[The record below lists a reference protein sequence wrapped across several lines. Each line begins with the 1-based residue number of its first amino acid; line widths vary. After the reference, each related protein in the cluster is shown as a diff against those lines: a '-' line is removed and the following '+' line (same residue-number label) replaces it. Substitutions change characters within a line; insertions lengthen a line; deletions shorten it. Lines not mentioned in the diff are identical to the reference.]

1 MLVFRYDET
10 FEGLLTAVFD
20 AFALKKWPEQVLS
33 RHDVVPL
40 FTSEEY
46 IVFTDDK
53 KAERV
58 STAMKKRL
66 PNIAL
71 NQLTYV
77 WFSELPE
84 RSSLIF
90 RYLIKLFKTKK
101 DISTNFADPD
111 VLAVKQLAKK
121 VSHERHYLMMFVRF
135 NAIENQGEKVYFATV
150 EPRYNVLPLVVAF
163 FKDRFADQKW
173 AIFDTKRQFG
183 YYFDLKQLDLVTL
196 DEQADLLLDGAIN
209 QNYLSAE
216 ERQFQKLWYHYCQA
230 LTIKERINP
239 KLQRQ
244 FMPKRFW
251 KHLPETWH
259 KTFDN

>member
-58 STAMKKRL
+58 SNAMKKRL

-77 WFSELPE
+77 WFSESPE

-90 RYLIKLFKTKK
+90 RYLIKLFKTKQ

-135 NAIENQGEKVYFATV
+135 NAIKNQGEKVYFATV
-150 EPRYNVLPLVVAF
+150 EPRYNVLPLVVTF

-183 YYFDLKQLDLVTL
+183 YYFDLKQLDVVTL
-196 DEQADLLLDGAIN
+196 DEQADLLLDGVIN

-216 ERQFQKLWYHYCQA
+216 ERKFQKMWYHYCQA

-259 KTFDN
+259 ETFDN